1 MAVEGIRA
9 AGVYAEAD
17 FRIAQNAYRN
27 FDKFEKKID
36 RLKKKLGELQSANFT
51 VGGRVGGA
59 GGGYG
64 ASRGGYAK
72 GWMGGLSNIAIAFRK
87 REAMIKSSSIG
98 LENAMRKMSLSPEE
112 AERGVKALS
121 KINDE
126 MRKGGVLSAEYKVK
140 VKALEK
146 ELRILSK
153 RNKDLALEEKRR
165 KTEFKNNSG
174 GLGLV
179 KGKWVKKAYQ
189 QQRLIDQKEA
199 QFMRTIRSLGWDQQ
213 SKQFIEY
220 RQRFDAL
227 VTSFKNSPADAN
239 KFKKSIEG
247 LDLQMRKTADNS
259 FWNKSQKFFTSIRG
273 GLIGAG
279 IAGVVMLGASA
290 VDTGKKFESLR
301 AVMTTAFGKDSQKE
315 IAFLRQESNRLGM
328 DMLENAK
335 SYTQIAFAMKL
346 MKGNMADARKVFSVM
361 GEASIAFGL
370 DQEAV
375 SRSFKAIM
383 QMYSKGVLTS
393 EEMRQ
398 QLGDSLA
405 GVMPMLAE
413 AVGVPIEKLDEMM
426 KKKMLTTDQFMMKFI
441 DVLRRYSAPGVEAAM
456 DNLQIAQNRTNN
468 IWLEFKEEFF
478 QGFKPLIISSL
489 TTISELLK
497 TFTPIFKSIGATLSL
512 MLQPLVT
519 LPGFIAALVHD
530 IWVLMGTGPKSSK
543 MREEYGMAIKGW
555 SVASAIDKYTD
566 LLPHMVYAKGVAKV
580 YLDILP
586 SKEFDVKVREQARS
600 SFVNIDVNSEE

>member
-51 VGGRVGGA
+51 VGGRAGSVGS
-59 GGGYG
+59 GYG
-64 ASRGGYAK
+64 SSRGGYGR
-72 GWMGGLSNIAIAFRK
+72 GWVGGLSDIAVAFRK
-87 REAMIKSSSIG
+87 REAMIKSTSIG
-98 LENAMRKMSLSPEE
+98 LENSMRKMEISPDDINKARVSLE
-112 AERGVKALS
+112 ALNTK
-121 KINDE
+121 
-126 MRKGGVLSAEYKVK
+126 MREGKFITSEYKVQ
-140 VKALEK
+140 V
-146 ELRILSK
+146 
-153 RNKDLALEEKRR
+153 KDLTKQLNIKSKANRDARVAEAKAQKAE
-165 KTEFKNNSG
+165 NPNA
-174 GLGLV
+174 GLFGL
-179 KGKWVKKAYQ
+179 KGPWMKKAYQ
-189 QQRLIDQKEA
+189 QQRLIDQKES
-199 QFMRTIRSLGWDQQ
+199 QFMRTTRSLGWDQQ

-227 VTSFKNSPADAN
+227 VTSFKNSPADVN
-239 KFKKSIEG
+239 TFKKSIEG
-247 LDLQMRKTADNS
+247 LDLQMRRTADNS
-259 FWNKSQKFFTSIRG
+259 FWNKSQKFFTSVRG

-279 IAGVVMLGASA
+279 IAGVGMLGASA

-370 DQEAV
+370 DQEAI

-426 KKKMLTTDQFMMKFI
+426 QKKMLTTDQFMMKFI

-468 IWLEFKEEFF
+468 IWLEFKDEFF

-497 TFTPIFKSIGATLSL
+497 TFTPIFKFIGATLSL

-519 LPGFIAALVHD
+519 LPGFITALVHD
-530 IWVLMGTGPKSSK
+530 LWVLMGTGPKSSK
-543 MREEYGMAIKGW
+543 MREEYGMAVKGW

-566 LLPHMVYAKGVAKV
+566 LLPHMAYAKGVAKV